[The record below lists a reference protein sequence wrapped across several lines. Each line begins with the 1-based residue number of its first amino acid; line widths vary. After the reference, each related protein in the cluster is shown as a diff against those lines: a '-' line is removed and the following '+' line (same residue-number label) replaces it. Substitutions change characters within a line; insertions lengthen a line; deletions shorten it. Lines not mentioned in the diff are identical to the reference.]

1 MNIENGRPQSPEGR
15 LPREL
20 RTYDFLDGLGIN
32 YARID
37 HDAANTMD
45 ACEAVDLALGT
56 EMCKNLFLCNRQQTE
71 FYLLLMP
78 GKKKFRTK
86 DLSAQIQSFR
96 LSFAGEEHML
106 ALLDIL
112 PGSVSVLGLMN
123 DGEHRVNLLIDR
135 DLLKDEYLGCHPCVN
150 TSSLRLLQKDLW
162 ERFLPATGHTM
173 RIVDLPGEEGAV

>member
-1 MNIENGRPQSPEGR
+1 
-15 LPREL
+15 
-20 RTYDFLDGLGIN
+20 
-32 YARID
+32 
-37 HDAANTMD
+37 
-45 ACEAVDLALGT
+45 
-56 EMCKNLFLCNRQQTE
+56 
-71 FYLLLMP
+71 
-78 GKKKFRTK
+78 
-86 DLSAQIQSFR
+86 
-96 LSFAGEEHML
+96 ML

-135 DLLKDEYLGCHPCVN
+135 DLLKNEYLGCHPCVN